1 MSPLSDQFP
10 DAFRQ
15 SYVDG
20 KIVIGS
26 VFKIFLPFTK
36 PPKEKIIII
45 IGFEES
51 KTYIGVTIINSHIN
65 INVIRSEELKLYQ
78 YLLRKDSNVYLDH
91 DSYADCLGIYP
102 IKYQTIREL
111 LLKNPKAYL
120 GQVKPDDL
128 QRIIDMILSA
138 PTIDPID
145 LKRFWLG

>member
-26 VFKIFLPFTK
+26 VFKIFLPFTN

-45 IGFEES
+45 IGFECS
-51 KTYIGVTIINSHIN
+51 KVFIGICIINSEIN
-65 INVIRSEELKLYQ
+65 LNVIRSEELKLYQ
-78 YLLRKDSNVYLDH
+78 YLIRKRGNEYLKH
-91 DSYADCLGIYP
+91 DSYADCLEIYP
-102 IKYQTIREL
+102 IRYQTIQEL
-111 LLKNPKAYL
+111 LLTKPKAYL

-128 QRIIDMILSA
+128 QRIMDMIKGS
-138 PTIDPID
+138 PTIDKIT
-145 LKRFWLG
+145 LERFGLS